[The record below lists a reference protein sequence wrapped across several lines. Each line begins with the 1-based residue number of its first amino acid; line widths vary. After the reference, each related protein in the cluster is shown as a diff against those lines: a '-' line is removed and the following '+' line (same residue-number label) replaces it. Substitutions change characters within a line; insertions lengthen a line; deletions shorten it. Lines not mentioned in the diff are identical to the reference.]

1 MCKNLQILIDTNQC
15 LIGYTKDDLKLKIFF
30 LDLKFN
36 LYYIF
41 LSTICKYGI
50 VKVARGFAK
59 YNHRCTR
66 FKIQGRGQ
74 LRVLP
79 KSFGRGVIAFRTKLP
94 RGGPKFGV
102 RLLHFFINKFFEY
115 LPGGIPLPPSPPA
128 CIDEYISYDFFFL
141 KILFSML
148 MAVQILATFINKLI
162 DLSMNLSF
170 HNKYLRDDS
179 SYKSQKHQKFG
190 KSAICSVA
198 DIH

>member
-1 MCKNLQILIDTNQC
+1 MHKVQNPGEGVAQRFTKILWKGGQC
-15 LIGYTKDDLKLKIFF
+15 ILDKI
-30 LDLKFN
+30 
-36 LYYIF
+36 
-41 LSTICKYGI
+41 
-50 VKVARGFAK
+50 ARG
-59 YNHRCTR
+59 CP
-66 FKIQGRGQ
+66 
-74 LRVLP
+74 LLWV
-79 KSFGRGVIAFRTKLP
+79 
-94 RGGPKFGV
+94 
-102 RLLHFFINKFFEY
+102 LLHFFINKFFEY

-148 MAVQILATFINKLI
+148 MVVQILATFINKLI

-170 HNKYLRDDS
+170 HNKYLGDDS